1 MDMIFATNNA
11 KKLAEAQQIIKT
23 FKVVSLNEI
32 GCNDEIPET
41 HETIY
46 ENAEEKAMYLW
57 NKYHQPCFSD
67 DTGLEVTA
75 LNNAPGVYSARYA
88 GPQRDSDD
96 NMNLLLRN
104 LEGVT
109 DRRARFHT
117 EMVLVMDGSPIHF
130 EGYVNGVITLDR
142 RGQGGFGYDPVFLP
156 DGFDVTMAE
165 MTSEQKNAIS
175 HRAMALNK
183 MADFLLNYKR

>member
-1 MDMIFATNNA
+1 MDIIFATNNA

-32 GCNDEIPET
+32 DCHDDIPET

-88 GPQRDSDD
+88 GPQRNSDD
-96 NMNLLLRN
+96 NMDLLLKN
-104 LEGVT
+104 LEGIS

-117 EMVLVMDGSPIHF
+117 EMVLVMDGNPIHF
-130 EGYVNGVITLDR
+130 EGYVNGAITLDR

-156 DGFDVTMAE
+156 DGFDITMAE
-165 MTSEQKNAIS
+165 MTAEQKNAIS
-175 HRAMALNK
+175 HRGMALGK
-183 MADFLLNYKR
+183 MAEFLSNYKN